1 MRRLG
6 RYISYHLA
14 ENGYDL
20 AIIYNKSSL
29 QEIRKTQN
37 YLQNL
42 NIKLKFYKC
51 DLTNLSKLKDVTGQI
66 GKDFKKI
73 DLLVNNA
80 GVIEKIKFENI
91 KEKNF
96 DLLIDTNLKA
106 PFFTAQYF
114 IPYLKKSESPV
125 IINIASLG
133 GIQNWKG
140 FIPYSISKNGLIK
153 LTKLLAKELA
163 PEIRVNAIAPG
174 TIEIQDEKAVI
185 KDRISKEKI
194 LLKKYGNP
202 DDIITGI
209 DFILKCSYL
218 TGEII
223 TIDGGRTL

>member
-1 MRRLG
+1 VRRLG

-20 AIIYNKSSL
+20 AIIYNKSSV
-29 QEIRKTQN
+29 QEIRKTQH

-42 NIKLKFYKC
+42 NIKFNFYKC
-51 DLTNLSKLKDVTGQI
+51 DLTNLSKLKDVIGQI
-66 GKDFKKI
+66 VKDFKKI
-73 DLLVNNA
+73 DLLMNNA

-96 DLLIDTNLKA
+96 DLLIDTNLRA
-106 PFFTAQYF
+106 PFFASQYC
-114 IPYLKKSESPV
+114 IPYLKKTESPV

-140 FIPYSISKNGLIK
+140 FIPYSISKNGMIK

-185 KDRISKEKI
+185 MDKISKDKI
-194 LLKKYGNP
+194 PLERYGTP
-202 DDIITGI
+202 DDIIAGI
-209 DFILKCSYL
+209 DFILNCEYL
-218 TGEII
+218 TGEVI